1 MNRPRLTAK
10 VIRGL
15 WPCIS
20 LIDAILDSV
29 IVENGEVT
37 KGNDLIDDGS
47 PVKDVDDTAAALKY
61 LRRLA
66 EWHERRS
73 GHDNQ

>member
-20 LIDAILDSV
+20 LIDANLSSV
-29 IVENGEVT
+29 IVKNGEVM
-37 KGNDLIDDGS
+37 GNDLILDGS
-47 PVKDVDDTAAALKY
+47 PVKDIDDADAALNY
-61 LRRLA
+61 LKRLA
-66 EWHERRS
+66 DWHEQRS
-73 GHDNQ
+73 SDD